1 MLRYC
6 LGLSLDFQTTRFEFN
21 AVKLREMDTPQQ
33 IGMVHDDVIVA
44 YPVLGGLGYRDVHN
58 VTLCIRMHKERD
70 MFVRVRRYTAILP
83 QLIPCFPNIGPR
95 EQGYLHFVYGGLQL
109 DGNHVA
115 DALNMEDGDIIDGFN
130 FITMSSSLS
139 TIGSSLTLIVKCV
152 SGNET
157 RFTVTQSTR
166 LGQMMDRLRPYDS
179 NSGRRD
185 IHFVFGGRRLED
197 TETVKEAHLKDGDV
211 IDSLRCMYV
220 C

>member
-130 FITMSSSLS
+130 FITMNSSLS
-139 TIGSSLTLIVKCV
+139 VIGPHIILRVKCV

-157 RFTVTQSTR
+157 LFRVSQNTR
-166 LGQMMDRLRPYDS
+166 IGKMMDILTPPDAEA
-179 NSGRRD
+179 GRR
-185 IHFVFGGRRLED
+185 IRFMFAGRPLSPAK
-197 TETVKEAHLKDGDV
+197 TVEEEQLVDGDI
-211 IDSLRCMYV
+211 IDSVFCLRGC
-220 C
+220 